1 MAFGRRGVTLIELV
15 ITFAIVAFLS
25 VLVVPNLGKWIQHYR
40 LRGTVREIVSQMEL
54 AKIKALKH
62 NLEYRVSFDLG
73 GRKFELQRG
82 DRSASSKDWTTES
95 RKIPIPRQVN
105 IHAITFPDDAA
116 HFNPHGT
123 ASKGSVELTSTNGEK
138 YRITVTT
145 TTGKI
150 TTDRV
155 N

>member
-1 MAFGRRGVTLIELV
+1 VVFGRRGVTLIELL
-15 ITFAIVAFLS
+15 ITFAIVAILT

-40 LRGTVREIVSQMEL
+40 LRGVVREIVSEMEL

-62 NLEYRVSFDLG
+62 NLEYRISFDLND
-73 GRKFELQRG
+73 REFELQRG
-82 DRSASSKDWTTES
+82 DRSASSKDWTTEG
-95 RKIPIPRQVN
+95 RKFPIPRQVN
-105 IHAITFPDDAA
+105 INAITFPDEAA

-123 ASKGSVELTSTNGEK
+123 ASRGRVELTSTNGEK

-150 TTDRV
+150 TTEKV